1 MFGFRKN
8 SAQHILNTVFIFVS
22 LLVKQKYSEK
32 KSNLCVV
39 WVSTVFV
46 RDISNTLV
54 EHSTK
59 VEGNRTLMLLNKSS
73 FAFFQQ
79 GRGYYEWTQNFCE
92 YFLVTK
98 EYSNFCQ
105 LTMTIVVTLKSYIW
119 SLVMWWVMDIF
130 GAEMLSGFLLAI
142 FNHSNFG

>member
-22 LLVKQKYSEK
+22 LFVKQKYSE

-79 GRGYYEWTQNFCE
+79 GRGY
-92 YFLVTK
+92 
-98 EYSNFCQ
+98 
-105 LTMTIVVTLKSYIW
+105 
-119 SLVMWWVMDIF
+119 
-130 GAEMLSGFLLAI
+130 
-142 FNHSNFG
+142 